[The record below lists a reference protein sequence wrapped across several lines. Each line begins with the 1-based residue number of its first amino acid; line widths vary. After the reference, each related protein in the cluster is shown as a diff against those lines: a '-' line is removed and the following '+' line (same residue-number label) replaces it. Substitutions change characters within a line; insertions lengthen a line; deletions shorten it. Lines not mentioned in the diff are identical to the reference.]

1 MGAFALPQA
10 VTLVTALSLAI
21 LTPGPAIIATV
32 QTAFAHGRDRALPYG
47 LGLATGA
54 SLWCLMALF
63 GLAVV
68 FQLNP
73 TLFAVLKVFG
83 GLYLLW
89 FAWGLWKAST
99 EPLPEAAKGPER
111 GALRGFLGGIA
122 LNLSNPKPALFY
134 ATLILSVFP
143 EPLHVAGQAALY
155 ALCLGTELF
164 WYALVA
170 VLMSTA
176 AMRSRYFAARFWI
189 DRACAVAMGGL
200 GLLLIIRH

>member
-1 MGAFALPQA
+1 MAAIALPQA
-10 VTLVTALSLAI
+10 AALFTALSLAI

-32 QTAFAHGRDRALPYG
+32 QTAFAHGRERALPYG

-63 GLAVV
+63 GLALV
-68 FQLNP
+68 FKLNP
-73 TLFAVLKVFG
+73 LLFAALKVFG
-83 GLYLLW
+83 GFYLLW
-89 FAWGLWKAST
+89 FARGLWKAST
-99 EPLPEAAKGPER
+99 APLPEAAEGPER
-111 GALRGFLGGIA
+111 GALRGFAGGIA
-122 LNLSNPKPALFY
+122 LNLSTPKPALFY

-143 EPLHVAGQAALY
+143 EPLAPSGQALLY

-176 AMRSRYFAARFWI
+176 RMRSRYFAAKFWI
-189 DRACAVAMGGL
+189 DRACAVAMALL
-200 GLLLIIRH
+200 GLMLIIQH

>member
-1 MGAFALPQA
+1 MEAIALPQA
-10 VTLVTALSLAI
+10 ATLVTALSLAI
-21 LTPGPAIIATV
+21 LTPGPAIIAAV
-32 QTAFAHGRDRALPYG
+32 QTAFAHGRGRALPFA

-63 GLAVV
+63 GLALV
-68 FQLNP
+68 FRLNP
-73 TLFAVLKVFG
+73 MLFSVLKVFG

-89 FAWGLWKAST
+89 FARDLWQAST
-99 EPLPEAAKGPER
+99 APLPEAATAPGQ
-111 GALRGFLGGIA
+111 GAVRGFLGGIA

-143 EPLHVAGQAALY
+143 DPLAPAAQAGLY
-155 ALCLGTELF
+155 ALCLATELF

-176 AMRSRYFAARFWI
+176 PMRSRYFAARFWI
-189 DRACAVAMGGL
+189 DRACAAAI
-200 GLLLIIRH
+200 GLLGILLIVQH

>member
-1 MGAFALPQA
+1 MGSIALPQA
-10 VTLVTALSLAI
+10 AALIAALSLAI

-32 QTAFAHGRDRALPYG
+32 QTAFAHGRQRALPYG

-54 SLWCLMALF
+54 SLWCLMALL
-63 GLAVV
+63 GLALV

-73 TLFAVLKVFG
+73 MLFSALKVFG

-89 FAWGLWKAST
+89 FARGLWMAST
-99 EPLPEAAKGPER
+99 APLPKAAEGPEK
-111 GALRGFLGGIA
+111 GALRGFAGGIA

-143 EPLHVAGQAALY
+143 QPLSPTGQAGLY

-176 AMRSRYFAARFWI
+176 PMRSRYFAAKFWI
-189 DRACAVAMGGL
+189 DRACAVAMGLL
-200 GLLLIIRH
+200 GLMLIIQH